1 MRQFSGH
8 RLRTQ
13 RRRAGLSVAQL
24 ASRIG
29 RSTWCI
35 YRYEGGVV
43 QPSIAVADTLA
54 ATLGVQLDVLLADDA
69 PAVAPQRTAVA

>member
-1 MRQFSGH
+1 MRQFSGP

-24 ASRIG
+24 ASHIG
-29 RSTWCI
+29 RSTWAV
-35 YRYEGGVV
+35 YHYEAGAV

-54 ATLGVQLDVLLADDA
+54 DTLGVQLDALLAEESTA
-69 PAVAPQRTAVA
+69 SASTRTAVA